1 MRHRIVLTVLAALPG
16 VACSESLTGS
26 GPHSLCALVQG
37 AEVCAARSEY
47 RPGDV
52 VTITIHNRGTE
63 TLRVDACS
71 IKVVGKTTEKAVF
84 AEDYAPNIQCG
95 VDWTIADILENMV
108 EIAPGESVTEST
120 KIQVFAFQGYYR
132 VNVWLV
138 DETGM
143 RTAAVPAYS
152 GTFEV
157 YPSAG
162 S

>member
-1 MRHRIVLTVLAALPG
+1 MRYPVVLTVFAALLG
-16 VACSESLTGS
+16 VACSGSLTGS
-26 GPHSLCALVQG
+26 GPRSLCATVQG
-37 AEVCAARSEY
+37 AEICADRSEY

-52 VTITIHNRGTE
+52 VSITIHNRGTE
-63 TLRVDACS
+63 TIRVDACS
-71 IKVVGKTTEKAVF
+71 IKIVGKTTEEAAF

-108 EIAPGESVTEST
+108 EVLPGESITESRQ
-120 KIQVFAFQGYYR
+120 IQVFAFQGYYR

-138 DETGM
+138 DDSGA
-143 RTAAVPAYS
+143 RTAAVPAHS

-157 YPSAG
+157 YPSAR